1 MPSMLAR
8 YQHHGLTW
16 IDLESPTRE
25 EIIRVSDEFRLEPSV
40 AEELFL
46 PSTRPRAEVFAEHV
60 YLILHFPALR
70 HSHRSKEQEVDFVI
84 GKDFIIT
91 THYDTVDPLHSFS
104 KIFEVNTMLDKSIIG
119 DNAFFLFF
127 FMLKKLYKSIEHELE
142 YIKRDLAMIEE
153 HIFSEKQ
160 VEMVQA
166 ISKSARDLLN
176 IRQTIEPHRE
186 VLHSLETEAISFF
199 GEEVLP
205 TMKVLSNEY
214 YRVHNHVMRS
224 TETLH
229 ELRETNNSL
238 LTTKQNET
246 MKLFSIM
253 AFFTFPLSL
262 LLIVLDMDSVHNPIH
277 GLPYDFWIVIGIM
290 SLAAS
295 AMFAY
300 FRKKRWI

>member
-1 MPSMLAR
+1 MLAR
-8 YQHHGLTW
+8 YSHHGLTW
-16 IDLESPTRE
+16 IDLESPTRD
-25 EIIRVSDEFRLEPSV
+25 EIVRVSDEFGLEPTV

-46 PSTRPRAEVFAEHV
+46 PSTRPRAEVFSTYV

-70 HSHRSKEQEVDFVI
+70 HSHRTKEQEVDFVI

-104 KIFEVNTMLDKSIIG
+104 KIFEVNTMLDKSTIG

-153 HIFSEKQ
+153 HIFSDKQ

-166 ISKSARDLLN
+166 ISKSSRDLLN

-186 VLHSLETEAISFF
+186 VLHSLETDALPFF
-199 GEEVLP
+199 GEETLPVL
-205 TMKVLSNEY
+205 KVLSNEY

-238 LTTKQNET
+238 LTTRQNET
-246 MKLFSIM
+246 MKIFTIM

-262 LLIVLDMDSVHNPIH
+262 LVIILDMDSTHNPLH
-277 GLPYDFWIVIGIM
+277 DLPYDFWVVIGIIT
-290 SLAAS
+290 LAALT
-295 AMFAY
+295 MFAY